1 MKTTKKQQEIL
12 AEVAKLLNT
21 DEMSVLRLMDN
32 GVFPRPEDR
41 LISIRQ
47 ISLWI
52 GIADRTIYKWI
63 KEDMFPKPLVM
74 SNDITTTSAKR
85 WYFKEVKD
93 WLDGRPRGTGESL
106 QKRMKNK

>member
-1 MKTTKKQQEIL
+1 MKPTKKQQQVL

-32 GVFPRPEDR
+32 GVFPKPEDR